1 MSRSLFAILAL
12 GLTLVLSACESQDDP
27 EETAA
32 AQGPSAPLPA
42 LTAPTGADDK
52 QWQPYLQQVISRN
65 QGAVTDHTTAYYLPA
80 DSDTASPEDSDGK
93 SKYDRQL
100 ENVTTV
106 VQRTVLPGNM
116 LAFGSPNSA
125 RMADLIVAAFTG
137 GAADA
142 MKGSQVLFIGKAEDS
157 ARVQAAVEA
166 VGAKYIFV
174 EAK

>member
-1 MSRSLFAILAL
+1 MSRSLFAIVAL
-12 GLTLVLSACESQDDP
+12 GLTLALSACETQDP
-27 EETAA
+27 EEAAAA
-32 AQGPSAPLPA
+32 AQAQKAPPPELHAPA
-42 LTAPTGADDK
+42 TADDK
-52 QWQPYLQQVISRN
+52 LWQPYLQQVISRN

-142 MKGSQVLFIGKAEDS
+142 MKGSQVLFIGKAEDK